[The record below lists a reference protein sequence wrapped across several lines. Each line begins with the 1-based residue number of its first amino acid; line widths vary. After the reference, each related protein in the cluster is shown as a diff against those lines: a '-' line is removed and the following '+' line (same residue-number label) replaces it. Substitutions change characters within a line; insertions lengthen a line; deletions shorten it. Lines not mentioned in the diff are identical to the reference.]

1 MFNQHVW
8 PADRMATLQMALRLG
23 NRAARQSVGL
33 DLDGSYISAVAIS
46 DGIIQQAATADLPA
60 GLIRDGEVED
70 VDGLAQAIK
79 SFFRGQNLGKNVLL
93 GVANQQIAVRSL
105 EIPPIEDAQE
115 RTAAVR
121 FQASEAV
128 AMPLDEAVLD
138 YEVIGETT
146 TGEGSSLLRVI
157 VVAAREPMI
166 MRLVDAVRGA
176 GLRPDGIDLSAFAL
190 MRIVA
195 PENEAEPAPARIYC
209 HLAGV
214 TNLAVGVGN
223 TCVFTRPLAT
233 VWDGGSQEFV
243 SALAE
248 EIRLSMD
255 YYVGQPDARQVGE
268 ILLSGPGSQRPGM
281 AEQVAGLVGLP
292 VAVAQPLGRLGAA
305 SLRVGDDPSRY
316 TVAAGLALGGS
327 A

>member
-1 MFNQHVW
+1 
-8 PADRMATLQMALRLG
+8 MATPLALRLG
-23 NRAARQSVGL
+23 KSGARASVGL
-33 DLDGSYISAVAIS
+33 DLDGSYIAAVGIS
-46 DGIIQQAATADLPA
+46 DGVIQQAASMDLPQ

-70 VDGLAQAIK
+70 VEGLARVLK
-79 SFFRGQNLGKNVLL
+79 EFWKRNNFGKNVHL

-105 EIPPIEDAQE
+105 EIPPIEDEQE
-115 RTAAVR
+115 RAAAVR

-138 YEVIGETT
+138 YQIIGAATSPDGVGAT
-146 TGEGSSLLRVI
+146 RVI

-166 MRLVDAVRGA
+166 MRLVDAIRAA
-176 GLRPDGIDLSAFAL
+176 GLRPAGIDLSAFAL

-195 PENEAEPAPARIYC
+195 PEHEPEPSPARVYC

-233 VWDGGSQEFV
+233 VWDGGSAEFI
-243 SALAE
+243 SALGE

-255 YYVGQPDARQVGE
+255 YYLGQPDARQVSE
-268 ILLSGPGSQRPGM
+268 VLLSGPGSQRTGM
-281 AEQVAGLVGLP
+281 TDQVAGLVGLP
-292 VAVAQPLGRLGAA
+292 VQAAQPLGRLGAA
-305 SLRVGDDPSRY
+305 ALRMGDDAYRY
-316 TVAAGLALGGS
+316 TVAAGLALGGTE
-327 A
+327 

>member
-1 MFNQHVW
+1 
-8 PADRMATLQMALRLG
+8 MALRLG
-23 NRAARQSVGL
+23 NRSARTSVGL
-33 DLDGSYISAVAIS
+33 DLDGSYVAAVAMANGVIEK
-46 DGIIQQAATADLPA
+46 AASMEMPS
-60 GLIRDGEVED
+60 GLLRDGEVED
-70 VDGLAQAIK
+70 VQGVSHLLKDFMKEHG
-79 SFFRGQNLGKNVLL
+79 FGKNVWL

-105 EIPPIEDAQE
+105 DIPPIEDDDE
-115 RTAAVR
+115 RAAAVR

-138 YEVIGETT
+138 YQVIGQAQTT
-146 TGEGSSLLRVI
+146 DGAGSMRVI

-190 MRIVA
+190 MRIIA
-195 PENEAEPAPARIYC
+195 PENEPPETASARVYC

-233 VWDGGSQEFV
+233 VWDGGSAEFT
-243 SALAE
+243 SMLAE

-255 YYVGQPDARQVGE
+255 YYMGQPDARQVSE
-268 ILLSGPGSQRPGM
+268 VLLSGPGSQRPGLL
-281 AEQVAGLVGLP
+281 EQVGGLVGLP
-292 VAVAQPLGRLGAA
+292 VQAAPPLGRFGAA
-305 SLRVGDDPSRY
+305 SLRMGDDPSRY
-316 TVAAGLALGGS
+316 TVAAGLALAGANS
-327 A
+327 

>member
-1 MFNQHVW
+1 
-8 PADRMATLQMALRLG
+8 MALRLG
-23 NRAARQSVGL
+23 NRSSRSSVGL
-33 DLDGSYISAVAIS
+33 DLDGAYIAAVS
-46 DGIIQQAATADLPA
+46 VTDGVIDEAASMEMPS
-60 GLIRDGEVED
+60 GLVRDGEVED
-70 VDGLAQAIK
+70 VEGLSHALRDFMK
-79 SFFRGQNLGKNVLL
+79 VNDFGKNVWL

-105 EIPPIEDAQE
+105 DIPTIDDANE
-115 RTAAVR
+115 RAAAVR

-138 YEVIGETT
+138 YQVIGQGTSPEG
-146 TGEGSSLLRVI
+146 TGSMRVI

-176 GLRPDGIDLSAFAL
+176 GLRPNGIDLSAFAL
-190 MRIVA
+190 MRIIA
-195 PENEAEPAPARIYC
+195 PENEADPAARVYC
-209 HLAGV
+209 HIAGV

-233 VWDGGSQEFV
+233 IWDGGSAEFI

-255 YYVGQPDARQVGE
+255 YYMGQPDARQVSE
-268 ILLSGPGSQRPGM
+268 VLLSGPGSQRPGIS
-281 AEQVAGLVGLP
+281 EQVAGLVGLP
-292 VAVAQPLGRLGAA
+292 VSAASPLGRLGAA
-305 SLRVGDDPSRY
+305 SLRMGDDPSRY
-316 TVAAGLALGGS
+316 TVAAGLALGGAS

>member
-1 MFNQHVW
+1 
-8 PADRMATLQMALRLG
+8 MALRLG
-23 NRAARQSVGL
+23 KGSARTSVGL
-33 DLDGSYISAVAIS
+33 DLDGSYVAAVAMTNGVIE
-46 DGIIQQAATADLPA
+46 QAASVEMPS

-70 VDGLAQAIK
+70 VQGVAHLLRDFMKEHG
-79 SFFRGQNLGKNVLL
+79 FGKNVWL

-105 EIPPIEDAQE
+105 DIPPIEDDDE
-115 RTAAVR
+115 RAAAVR

-138 YEVIGETT
+138 YQVIGQATST
-146 TGEGSSLLRVI
+146 EGAGAMRVI

-176 GLRPDGIDLSAFAL
+176 GLRPEGIDLSAFAL
-190 MRIVA
+190 MRVVA
-195 PENEAEPAPARIYC
+195 PENEVEPAPARVYC

-233 VWDGGSQEFV
+233 IWDGGSAEFT
-243 SALAE
+243 SMLAE

-255 YYVGQPDARQVGE
+255 YYMGQPDARQVSE
-268 ILLSGPGSQRPGM
+268 VLLSGPGSQRPGLV
-281 AEQVAGLVGLP
+281 EQVAGLVGLP
-292 VAVAQPLGRLGAA
+292 VSAAQPLGRFGAA
-305 SLRVGDDPSRY
+305 SLRMGDDPSRY
-316 TVAAGLALGGS
+316 TVATGLALAGAG

>member
-1 MFNQHVW
+1 MKEHGFGRNVW
-8 PADRMATLQMALRLG
+8 
-23 NRAARQSVGL
+23 
-33 DLDGSYISAVAIS
+33 I
-46 DGIIQQAATADLPA
+46 
-60 GLIRDGEVED
+60 
-70 VDGLAQAIK
+70 
-79 SFFRGQNLGKNVLL
+79 

-105 EIPPIEDAQE
+105 DIPPIEDADE
-115 RTAAVR
+115 RAAAVR

-138 YEVIGETT
+138 YQVIGQATT
-146 TGEGSSLLRVI
+146 PEGAGAMRVI

-195 PENEAEPAPARIYC
+195 PENEPEPAQARVYC

-233 VWDGGSQEFV
+233 VWDGGSAEFT
-243 SALAE
+243 SMLAE

-255 YYVGQPDARQVGE
+255 YYMGQPDARQVSE
-268 ILLSGPGSQRPGM
+268 VLLTGPGSQRPGLV
-281 AEQVAGLVGLP
+281 EQVAGLVGLP
-292 VAVAQPLGRLGAA
+292 VSAAPPLGRFGAA
-305 SLRVGDDPSRY
+305 SLRMGDDPSRY
-316 TVAAGLALGGS
+316 TVAAGLALAG
-327 A
+327 ANA

>member
-1 MFNQHVW
+1 MSGG
-8 PADRMATLQMALRLG
+8 AIEK
-23 NRAARQSVGL
+23 AASIDMPSGL
-33 DLDGSYISAVAIS
+33 L
-46 DGIIQQAATADLPA
+46 
-60 GLIRDGEVED
+60 RDGEVED
-70 VDGLAQAIK
+70 VDAVSHLLKTFMKEHG
-79 SFFRGQNLGKNVLL
+79 FGRNVWL

-105 EIPPIEDAQE
+105 DIPPIEDADE
-115 RTAAVR
+115 RAAAVR

-138 YEVIGETT
+138 YQVIGQSTT
-146 TGEGSSLLRVI
+146 PEGTGSMRVI

-166 MRLVDAVRGA
+166 MRLVDAIRGA
-176 GLRPDGIDLSAFAL
+176 GLRPEGIDLSAFAL

-195 PENEAEPAPARIYC
+195 PENEPEPAPARVYC

-233 VWDGGSQEFV
+233 VWDGGSAEFT
-243 SALAE
+243 SMLAE

-255 YYVGQPDARQVGE
+255 YYMGQPDARQVSE
-268 ILLSGPGSQRPGM
+268 VLLTGPGSQRPGLV
-281 AEQVAGLVGLP
+281 EQVAGLVGLP
-292 VAVAQPLGRLGAA
+292 VSAAAPLGRLGAA
-305 SLRVGDDPSRY
+305 SLRMGDDPSRY
-316 TVAAGLALGGS
+316 TVAAGLALAGHN

>member
-1 MFNQHVW
+1 
-8 PADRMATLQMALRLG
+8 MATPLMALRLG
-23 NRAARQSVGL
+23 NRAARASVGL
-33 DLDGSYISAVAIS
+33 DLDGAYIAAVSIV
-46 DGIIQQAATADLPA
+46 GGVIQAAASTDLPA
-60 GLIRDGEVED
+60 GLVRDGEVED
-70 VDGLAQAIK
+70 VDGLSHVLK
-79 SFFRGQNLGKNVLL
+79 SFFKQHDFGRNVLL

-105 EIPPIEDAQE
+105 EIPPIENEED

-138 YEVIGETT
+138 YRVIGETT
-146 TGEGSSLLRVI
+146 TTEGSGLMRVI

-176 GLRPDGIDLSAFAL
+176 GLRPEGIDLSAFAL
-190 MRIVA
+190 MRVVA
-195 PENEAEPAPARIYC
+195 PEHEHEPAPARVYC

-214 TNLAVGVGN
+214 TNLAVGVGS

-243 SALAE
+243 GALAE

-255 YYVGQPDARQVGE
+255 YYTGQPDARQVTE
-268 ILLSGPGSQRPGM
+268 VLLSGPGSQRPGI
-281 AEQVAGLVGLP
+281 ADQVAGLVGLP
-292 VAVAQPLGRLGAA
+292 VTVAQPLGRLGAA
-305 SLRVGDDPSRY
+305 SLRMGDDPSRY
-316 TVAAGLALGGS
+316 TIAAGLALG
-327 A
+327 AAA

>member
-1 MFNQHVW
+1 
-8 PADRMATLQMALRLG
+8 MALRLG
-23 NRAARQSVGL
+23 NRASRTSVGL
-33 DLDGSYISAVAIS
+33 DLDGSYVAAVSMANGVIE
-46 DGIIQQAATADLPA
+46 QAASIEMPA

-70 VDGLAQAIK
+70 VQGLSHLLRDFMKQH
-79 SFFRGQNLGKNVLL
+79 GLGRNVWL

-105 EIPPIEDAQE
+105 DIPPIDDDDE
-115 RTAAVR
+115 RAAAVR

-128 AMPLDEAVLD
+128 AMPLDEAILD
-138 YEVIGETT
+138 YQVIGQATT
-146 TGEGSSLLRVI
+146 AEGAGAMRVI

-195 PENEAEPAPARIYC
+195 PENEVEPAPARVYC

-233 VWDGGSQEFV
+233 VWDGGSPEFT
-243 SALAE
+243 SMLAE

-255 YYVGQPDARQVGE
+255 YYMGQPDARQVSE
-268 ILLSGPGSQRPGM
+268 VLLSGPGSQRPGLV
-281 AEQVAGLVGLP
+281 EQVAGLVGLP
-292 VAVAQPLGRLGAA
+292 VTAAQPLGRFGAA
-305 SLRVGDDPSRY
+305 SLRMGDDPSRY
-316 TVAAGLALGGS
+316 TVAAGLALAG
-327 A
+327 AAA